1 MKKTTIV
8 AVVVAAGALAA
19 LRLLP
24 SGPRIE
30 CRLEGGDVVVFP
42 ADAGR
47 GVLDDSRL
55 SGKAYVCER
64 KP

>member
-1 MKKTTIV
+1 MKKTTI
-8 AVVVAAGALAA
+8 AAAVVAAGAFAA
-19 LRLLP
+19 LSLLP

-30 CRLEGGDVVVFP
+30 CRLESGSVVVFP

-47 GVLDDSRL
+47 ELVDDVRL
-55 SGKAYVCER
+55 AGKAYTCER

>member
-1 MKKTTIV
+1 MKKATLT
-8 AVVVAAGALAA
+8 AAVVAATAIAGLG
-19 LRLLP
+19 LLS

-30 CRLEGGDVVVFP
+30 CRLENGSVVVFP

-47 GVLDDSRL
+47 GLLEDSRI

>member
-1 MKKTTIV
+1 MKKALA
-8 AVVVAAGALAA
+8 AVVVAAGAVAA
-19 LRLLP
+19 VGLMP

-30 CRLEGGDVVVFP
+30 CRLESGSLVVFP

-47 GVLDDSRL
+47 GLLEDSRL
-55 SGKAYVCER
+55 VGKAYVCER

>member
-1 MKKTTIV
+1 MKKAFAV
-8 AVVVAAGALAA
+8 VVVVAAGAVATIGLM
-19 LRLLP
+19 P

-30 CRLEGGDVVVFP
+30 CRLESGSLVVFP

-47 GVLDDSRL
+47 EMLDDSRL

>member
-1 MKKTTIV
+1 MKKAALT
-8 AVVVAAGALAA
+8 AAVVAAGALAA
-19 LRLLP
+19 LSLLP

-30 CRLEGGDVVVFP
+30 CHLSDGGVVSFP

-47 GVLDDSRL
+47 EMLDDSRL

>member
-1 MKKTTIV
+1 MKRTTL
-8 AVVVAAGALAA
+8 AAAVVAAGALAS
-19 LRLLP
+19 LSLLP

-30 CRLEGGDVVVFP
+30 CRLDGGRVVTFP

-47 GVLDDSRL
+47 EMLDDSRL

-64 KP
+64 KR